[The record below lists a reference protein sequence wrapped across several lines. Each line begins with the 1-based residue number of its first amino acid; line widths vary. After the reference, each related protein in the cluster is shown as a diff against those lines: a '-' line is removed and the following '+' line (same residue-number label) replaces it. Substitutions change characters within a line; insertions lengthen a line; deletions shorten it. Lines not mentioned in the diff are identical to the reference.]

1 MSLTGDVYAMELLVF
16 PNDNPM
22 AHRSAF
28 SGETPLVS
36 SLMALLNVNT
46 AGIHKEL
53 AERRISTKATRR
65 DFVFGFFSRGRAG
78 II

>member
-1 MSLTGDVYAMELLVF
+1 MSLTGDVYAIELLVF

-36 SLMALLNVNT
+36 SLMALLK
-46 AGIHKEL
+46 GKY
-53 AERRISTKATRR
+53 
-65 DFVFGFFSRGRAG
+65 GRYTQG
-78 II
+78 TSGEENKYKGC